1 MTSPRCMSQSCLHT
15 ACTVLGP
22 LLTFLGFFAPSQGT
36 PTSPQ
41 ERFNAPVLKT
51 KMAPRGI
58 VAFLLDPRTEPN
70 KTEAFRIKKWQNK
83 LATENGETVCCR
95 NVAKSLLVLVDDEA
109 PCVDL
114 RKAKEPYGLAQR
126 GLWLADPYARV
137 LADRPQ
143 SPRPLIILS
152 CAAQPRS
159 IGKTITTK
167 ESRP

>member
-1 MTSPRCMSQSCLHT
+1 MSQSCLHT

-70 KTEAFRIKKWQNK
+70 KTEAFRIKKWQQ
-83 LATENGETVCCR
+83 TGNGKRRNGLLPKCCQIPARPCRRRSTVRRFAQSKRALRPCTTR
-95 NVAKSLLVLVDDEA
+95 FVACGPLRKSL
-109 PCVDL
+109 
-114 RKAKEPYGLAQR
+114 
-126 GLWLADPYARV
+126 
-137 LADRPQ
+137 
-143 SPRPLIILS
+143 
-152 CAAQPRS
+152 
-159 IGKTITTK
+159 
-167 ESRP
+167 SRPTPIAPPANHFIVRCSTAVDWKNHNH